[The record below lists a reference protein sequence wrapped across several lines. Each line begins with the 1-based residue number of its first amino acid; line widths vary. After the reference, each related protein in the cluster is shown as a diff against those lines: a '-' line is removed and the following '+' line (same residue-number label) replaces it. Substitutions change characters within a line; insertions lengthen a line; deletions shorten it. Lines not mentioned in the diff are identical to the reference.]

1 MSDTG
6 LLWMLFL
13 SSWVYLFIIAFK
25 IVRMEDKLRSSI
37 IKERIAREKALL
49 KIQKEINYIKS
60 DIQYIRIGP
69 VYEVMNGKYEP
80 SN

>member
-25 IVRMEDKLRSSI
+25 IVRMEDKIRSSI
-37 IKERIAREKALL
+37 IKERIAREKALWKL
-49 KIQKEINYIKS
+49 QKEIHTLTM
-60 DIQYIRIGP
+60 
-69 VYEVMNGKYEP
+69 YEVMNGKYEP
-80 SN
+80 TN